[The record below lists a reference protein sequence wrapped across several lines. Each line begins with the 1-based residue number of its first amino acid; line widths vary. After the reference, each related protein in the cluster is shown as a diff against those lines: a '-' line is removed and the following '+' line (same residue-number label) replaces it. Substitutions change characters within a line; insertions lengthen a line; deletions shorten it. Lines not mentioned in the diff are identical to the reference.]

1 MIIIKKNIST
11 FARVNLLT
19 MFYFL
24 IFESM
29 NTKNFVLGV
38 VAIIT
43 TTVAVSNYF
52 HQKRDAKLSDLALA
66 NIEALA
72 QDESSGNFKK
82 GYEASSYQWYSSL
95 LNKWTTIPC
104 CKYNGNE
111 FSGCSAEDMC
121 P

>member
-1 MIIIKKNIST
+1 
-11 FARVNLLT
+11 
-19 MFYFL
+19 
-24 IFESM
+24 M

-72 QDESSGNFKK
+72 QDESSEKLKK